1 LDALVLAARGLM
13 TGSTAATAT
22 LRSSVRAGLIAALP
36 LALLLAVPAA
46 ARAATDAERVLA
58 QTPLIDG
65 HASHAAD
72 VPHDRAFWKVLKADD
87 FKLPAGASAAALS
100 REVLALLGSTDPE
113 LRDGVGYEAFVSWVY
128 RDELL
133 HPAELESLRLTLM
146 SSARAGLGDAE
157 ADGVFERSF
166 AVLDLSVLA
175 AEDLKQPFLSATEF
189 QELLSLALDVLARE
203 RDLRGYVPGKGWAH
217 ATAHA
222 ADLLKFLARSPHL
235 TPGDGARIV
244 SQIAERLRTAHQV
257 FVWGEDARLAAA
269 LLALLA
275 RPNFE
280 SAPFNA
286 WFVRLEADNES
297 LWKGPLDV
305 AKYTAVRA
313 QLNALAQLA
322 ARLTVSD
329 PNASSGQLRQSLE
342 RLLRQTN

>member
-1 LDALVLAARGLM
+1 VNNTR
-13 TGSTAATAT
+13 
-22 LRSSVRAGLIAALP
+22 P
-36 LALLLAVPAA
+36 LA
-46 ARAATDAERVLA
+46 VLVA
-58 QTPLIDG
+58 LG
-65 HASHAAD
+65 LVSSLGASHAAEM
-72 VPHDRAFWKVLKADD
+72 PHDHAFWMALKADD
-87 FKLPAGASAAALS
+87 FKLPPGASPAALS

-113 LRDGVGYEAFVSWVY
+113 RRDGVGYEAFASWVY

-133 HPAELESLRLTLM
+133 HPAELESLRVTLM
-146 SSARAGLGDAE
+146 SSARAGLGDGE
-157 ADGVFERSF
+157 GDGVFGRSF
-166 AVLDLSVLA
+166 ALLDLSVLA
-175 AEDLKQPFLSATEF
+175 AEDLRRPFLTEAGF
-189 QELLSLALDVLARE
+189 QELLTLARDALARE

-244 SQIAERLRTAHQV
+244 SEIAERLRTAHQV

-280 SAPFNA
+280 SAPFDA
-286 WFVRLEADNES
+286 WFVRLQGDNAS
-297 LWKGPLDV
+297 LWKGQLDV

-313 QLNALAQLA
+313 QLNALDHLA
-322 ARLTVSD
+322 ARLTLSD
-329 PNASSGQLRQSLE
+329 PNASSAQLRQSLE